1 MIYQTMPEFSAD
13 DSEPRPE
20 DDRRSAQSHRAAGPV
35 IDSDVLMQGRREIV
49 IVHDGSNY
57 RLRITS
63 NNKLILTK

>member
-1 MIYQTMPEFSAD
+1 MPEFTVTD
-13 DSEPRPE
+13 LETRPE
-20 DDRRSAQSHRAAGPV
+20 DDRRSVPSHRAADPV
-35 IDSDVLMQGRREIV
+35 ITSDVLMQGRREIV

>member
-1 MIYQTMPEFSAD
+1 MPEFTATDPETRAED
-13 DSEPRPE
+13 DS
-20 DDRRSAQSHRAAGPV
+20 RSAQSHRAADPV
-35 IDSDVLMQGRREIV
+35 IASDVLMQGRREIV

>member
-1 MIYQTMPEFSAD
+1 MSETSEKRYKVRREDESNPIRPLGDAGAMIT
-13 DSEPRPE
+13 
-20 DDRRSAQSHRAAGPV
+20 
-35 IDSDVLMQGRREIV
+35 SDVLMQGQSEIV

>member
-1 MIYQTMPEFSAD
+1 MIT
-13 DSEPRPE
+13 
-20 DDRRSAQSHRAAGPV
+20 
-35 IDSDVLMQGRREIV
+35 SDVLMQGQREIV